1 VKPEWYYIVKPKK
14 DLDVLGKVEEEV
26 DGDPE
31 GLLLLHHEVLEF
43 LVQQLVLCLVT
54 DKKSFFQNKITFC
67 PWIETKDLV

>member
-1 VKPEWYYIVKPKK
+1 MVSYSESNK

-31 GLLLLHHEVLEF
+31 GLLLFHHEVLEF

-54 DKKSFFQNKITFC
+54 DKKEDSTRVK
-67 PWIETKDLV
+67 

>member
-1 VKPEWYYIVKPKK
+1 MKLYGILLYCESKD

-54 DKKSFFQNKITFC
+54 DKKKLLLEQS
-67 PWIETKDLV
+67 

>member
-1 VKPEWYYIVKPKK
+1 MAMKPEWYYIVKAKK

-31 GLLLLHHEVLEF
+31 CLLLLHHKVLEF

-54 DKKSFFQNKITFC
+54 DKKKLL
-67 PWIETKDLV
+67 PE

>member
-1 VKPEWYYIVKPKK
+1 MVLLYGESKD

-43 LVQQLVLCLVT
+43 LVQQLVLCLIT
-54 DKKSFFQNKITFC
+54 DKNKIL
-67 PWIETKDLV
+67 PE